1 MTTLTATPMML
12 TATIPNRVT
21 SFGDVSHVSLVSR
34 CSDVRVIAR
43 FYVLWVVLSYRWF
56 LDKYKA
62 NVVGFV
68 MRHVSDLTLRSGS
81 CATRPL

>member
-43 FYVLWVVLSYRWF
+43 FYVLWVVFRGRL
-56 LDKYKA
+56 KG
-62 NVVGFV
+62 VIGFYN
-68 MRHVSDLTLRSGS
+68 DEFCDALRCRLMAESI
-81 CATRPL
+81 